1 MEDVIERLQ
10 ERENEDKKM
19 HSYAVIPP
27 VLLPYEERQRK
38 FTSNNGLILDPLKEF
53 NDRKFQNMWTD
64 PEKDIFKEKFLQH
77 PKNFGMIAQ
86 NLERKS
92 VSDCVQYYYL
102 TKKSVN
108 FKQQLRRAK
117 VRGRRGGRG
126 GQAAAARGGPSADIQ
141 MAAARA
147 EDARQQQSA
156 AAAMDAD
163 NDAMIGVM
171 TRRQRGQD
179 DDNSN
184 RSTPQPGGVKQEIK
198 QEPDDD
204 RYGRT
209 RSKRYT
215 ICTG

>member
-77 PKNFGMIAQ
+77 PKNFGRIAQ

-92 VSDCVQYYYL
+92 VSDCVLYYYM

-108 FKQQLRRAK
+108 FKQQLR
-117 VRGRRGGRG
+117 
-126 GQAAAARGGPSADIQ
+126 QMAAAAR
-141 MAAARA
+141 
-147 EDARQQQSA
+147 EEEVRQS
-156 AAAMDAD
+156 
-163 NDAMIGVM
+163 GVM
-171 TRRQRGQD
+171 TRRQRRLQEQQTTTTTLEQVKLQQESFQAAVELACSKVIQGSLLIVTHVTVTPLLLVTVLSSK
-179 DDNSN
+179 NG
-184 RSTPQPGGVKQEIK
+184 STI
-198 QEPDDD
+198 
-204 RYGRT
+204 
-209 RSKRYT
+209 
-215 ICTG
+215 